1 MNSNQEKD
9 FSTSEST
16 TENLDN
22 TNIDEINGI
31 NDNNDNNDNN
41 GANDANNTEDTENT
55 DTVEEEQA
63 KEPAVKRKV
72 PLFSKIFLGIAA
84 FCGILYILFL
94 NIPSFSD
101 FFNKNI
107 SPIVRGALSY
117 LTTWIP
123 FSLAEMLL
131 ILIPVIIV
139 VIVGIGIKKYSD
151 SWRNVG
157 VFCVI
162 MLSIASYVFSTY
174 TLGFVPAYHG
184 STLDKKMELDK
195 QKVSADELYETS
207 MILSAELAKESEHI
221 IFNGEGASVMPY
233 GYGELNDKL
242 MEAYEKACEK
252 YDFISPLHSNI
263 KEVMLSEPMTYTHI
277 SGVYTFFTGE
287 ANLNVNFPDYVLPYT
302 AAHEFA
308 HQRGIAREDEA
319 NFVAFIVCMESDDH
333 YIRYSAYLNV
343 YEYVANAL
351 YSADNT
357 QGKSVYS
364 IVYKT
369 LPYGVKTDM
378 AAYSKFFKKYQKTVV
393 SDVSGA
399 VNDTFLNINGVE
411 EGSKSYGMVVD
422 LAVAY
427 YKNESNR
434 ATDTP

>member
-9 FSTSEST
+9 FSINENNENIETTET
-16 TENLDN
+16 TEN
-22 TNIDEINGI
+22 TENIETTENAETE
-31 NDNNDNNDNN
+31 NNNDNN
-41 GANDANNTEDTENT
+41 ET
-55 DTVEEEQA
+55 DEKKDVII
-63 KEPAVKRKV
+63 KRKV
-72 PLFSKIFLGIAA
+72 PLFSKILLGIAA
-84 FCGILYILFL
+84 FCGILYIIFL
-94 NIPSFSD
+94 NNPAFSD
-101 FFNKNI
+101 AFNKNV

-123 FSLAEMLL
+123 FSLAEMFV
-131 ILIPVIIV
+131 ILIPVIV
-139 VIVGIGIKKYSD
+139 VAIVGVGIKKYAD

-162 MLSIASYVFSTY
+162 MLSIASYIFSTY

-195 QKVSADELYETS
+195 QKVSAEELYDTAA
-207 MILSAELAKESEHI
+207 ILSSELAKEAEYI

-233 GYGELNDKL
+233 GYNELNDKL
-242 MEAYEKACEK
+242 MEAYDKACEK

-263 KEVMLSEPMTYTHI
+263 KEIMLSEPMTYTHI

-351 YSADNT
+351 YSADKT
-357 QGKSVYS
+357 QGKSLYS
-364 IVYKT
+364 VIYKT
-369 LPYGVKTDM
+369 LPFGVKTDM
-378 AAYSKFFKKYQKTVV
+378 AAYSEFFKKYQKTVV

>member
-9 FSTSEST
+9 FSINENIETT
-16 TENLDN
+16 KNTENIEN
-22 TNIDEINGI
+22 AETEN
-31 NDNNDNNDNN
+31 NNDNN
-41 GANDANNTEDTENT
+41 ET
-55 DTVEEEQA
+55 DEK
-63 KEPAVKRKV
+63 KEVIIKRKV
-72 PLFSKIFLGIAA
+72 PLFSKILLGIAA
-84 FCGILYILFL
+84 FCGILYIIFL
-94 NIPSFSD
+94 NNPAFSD
-101 FFNKNI
+101 AFNKNV

-123 FSLAEMLL
+123 FSLAEMFV
-131 ILIPVIIV
+131 ILIPVIV
-139 VIVGIGIKKYSD
+139 VAIVGVGIKKYAD

-162 MLSIASYVFSTY
+162 MLSIASYIFSTY

-195 QKVSADELYETS
+195 QKVSAEELYDTAA
-207 MILSAELAKESEHI
+207 ILSAELAKEAEYI

-233 GYGELNDKL
+233 GYNELNDKL
-242 MEAYEKACEK
+242 MEAYDKACEK

-263 KEVMLSEPMTYTHI
+263 KEIMLSEPMTYTHI

-351 YSADNT
+351 YSADKT
-357 QGKSVYS
+357 QGKSLYS
-364 IVYKT
+364 VIYKT
-369 LPYGVKTDM
+369 LPFGVKTDM
-378 AAYSKFFKKYQKTVV
+378 AAYSEFFKKYQKTVV

-434 ATDTP
+434 TTDTP